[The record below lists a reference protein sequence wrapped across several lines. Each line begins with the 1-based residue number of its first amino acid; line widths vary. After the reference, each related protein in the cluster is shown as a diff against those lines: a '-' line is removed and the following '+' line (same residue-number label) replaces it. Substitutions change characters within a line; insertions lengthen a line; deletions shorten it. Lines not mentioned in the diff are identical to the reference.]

1 MGAPPDH
8 GAKIRQD
15 RVVQQRDIA
24 DQQQGPQDQHR
35 QRHAHKLG
43 PMRRP
48 EPGWPSVCQLVHQ
61 PPDIPNQRHIGEGR
75 QHRQHG
81 GGREHLAKGAD
92 IVSQKRPQLARRRV
106 GLGVGGIGVN
116 QPLKELEHV
125 FPALLRRDSASCKQV
140 PPP

>member
-1 MGAPPDH
+1 MGAPADH
-8 GAKIRQD
+8 SAKIRQD
-15 RVVQQRDIA
+15 GVVQQRDIA

-35 QRHAHKLG
+35 QRHANHLSAMRG
-43 PMRRP
+43 PKPGRP
-48 EPGWPSVCQLVHQ
+48 GACQLVHQ
-61 PPDIPNQRHIGEGR
+61 PPDIPNQCDIGEGR

-106 GLGVGGIGVN
+106 GLGIGGIGVN
-116 QPLKELEHV
+116 QPLKELEHG
-125 FPALLRRDSASCKQV
+125 FPALLRRDSASCEQV